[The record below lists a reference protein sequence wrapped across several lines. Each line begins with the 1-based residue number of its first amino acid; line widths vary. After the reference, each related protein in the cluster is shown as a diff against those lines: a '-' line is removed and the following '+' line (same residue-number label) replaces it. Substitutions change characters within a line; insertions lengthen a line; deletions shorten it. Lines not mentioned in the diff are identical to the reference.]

1 MTDKAAQT
9 GPGAMILVALEQYFP
24 KPRRI
29 ITDNLAL
36 PILPC
41 GYRAEVRLLRPFT
54 KAIVRKSERK
64 VPGLWGS
71 IMSRKRYID
80 DMLSAACN
88 QVESV
93 VNLGSGFDTRAFRLP
108 AMEHLPVWE
117 VDKPKTISSKRAR
130 VEKLFK
136 PVPPNITLVPIDF
149 DRQELTTVLA
159 KHGYFP
165 DRKTFFIWEGV
176 TQYLSEESIRATFEY
191 LAEAPSGS
199 RLVFTYTPEDFI
211 EGENFYGQ
219 RYLYNKMLIEDNICL
234 FGIDPSKMDGL
245 LANYGWHIRE
255 HIGYETLAERYIK
268 PTGRELGPMLIKR
281 LVYAEKM

>member
-1 MTDKAAQT
+1 
-9 GPGAMILVALEQYFP
+9 
-24 KPRRI
+24 
-29 ITDNLAL
+29 
-36 PILPC
+36 
-41 GYRAEVRLLRPFT
+41 
-54 KAIVRKSERK
+54 
-64 VPGLWGS
+64 
-71 IMSRKRYID
+71 
-80 DMLSAACN
+80 
-88 QVESV
+88 
-93 VNLGSGFDTRAFRLP
+93 
-108 AMEHLPVWE
+108 MEHLPVWE
-117 VDKPKTISSKRAR
+117 VDKPKTMSSKRAR

-191 LAEAPSGS
+191 LAEVPSGS

-219 RYLYNKMLIEDNICL
+219 RYLYNKMLIEDNIWL

-245 LANYGWHIRE
+245 LGNYGWHIRE
-255 HIGYETLAERYIK
+255 HIGYDTLAERYIK
-268 PTGRELGPMLIKR
+268 PTGRDLGPMLIER
-281 LVYAEKM
+281 LVYAEKL